1 MEVYGIVTKGNG
13 DAFVNERTHT
23 ALTSG
28 GGQAG
33 QGYPCVLILNPSDS
47 QGNQVA
53 DYRGVYPALRGC
65 GGAGYQ
71 QGYVLAPK
79 GKQIT
84 LTEKRFFHWVEDDI
98 AVTLR
103 NHSGSYGG
111 GSEVLVIR
119 KITEPTVKTPDA
131 K

>member
-1 MEVYGIVTKGNG
+1 MRKAYGVVTKGNG
-13 DAFVNERTHT
+13 EAFINNRTHMS
-23 ALTSG
+23 LSIG

-53 DYRGVYPALRGC
+53 DYRGIYPTLRGC

-79 GKQIT
+79 GQDEAED
-84 LTEKRFFHWVEDDI
+84 TE
-98 AVTLR
+98 
-103 NHSGSYGG
+103 
-111 GSEVLVIR
+111 
-119 KITEPTVKTPDA
+119 
-131 K
+131 